1 MIRDL
6 ERYRF
11 AAETLHGVATVAVIC
26 AACAEDA
33 RRDGVVHVFDYLF
46 PSIGDVQKVIDEHE
60 DDVHGVSAEVL
71 RLAARLVTEGARHG
85 SPSML
90 QRRLR
95 QDHGVAV
102 SFEESLGILS
112 RLQDAGVVGP
122 VDPRKHSHPVLLDTA
137 GALAALAESVKEVT
151 R

>member
-11 AAETLHGVATVAVIC
+11 AADSLHGVSTVAVFC
-26 AACAEDA
+26 TACSGDDDDA
-33 RRDGVVHVFDYLF
+33 PMQVFDYLF
-46 PSIGDVQKVIDEHE
+46 PSIGDVQKIIDEHE
-60 DDVHGVSAEVL
+60 NDVHGVSAEVL
-71 RLAARLVTEGARHG
+71 RLAALLVTEGPRHG

-95 QDHGVAV
+95 QDHGVSV
-102 SFEESLGILS
+102 SFDESLAILA

-122 VDPRKHSHPVLLDTA
+122 VDPHKHSHPVLLDREE
-137 GALAALAESVKEVT
+137 ALAALEVT
-151 R
+151 A

>member
-11 AAETLHGVATVAVIC
+11 ATETVHNIGTVAIFC
-26 AACAEDA
+26 TACAEDENA
-33 RRDGVVHVFDYLF
+33 RPMHVFDFLF

-71 RLAARLVTEGARHG
+71 RLAVMLVTEGARHG

-102 SFEESLGILS
+102 SFDEALGILG

-122 VDPRKHSHPVLLDTA
+122 VDPRKHSHPVLLDQA
-137 GALAALAESVKEVT
+137 EALAALAETVKESAG
-151 R
+151 

>member
-11 AAETLHGVATVAVIC
+11 AAETVHNIGTVAVFC
-26 AACAEDA
+26 TACSEDENA
-33 RRDGVVHVFDYLF
+33 RPIHVFDFLF
-46 PSIGDVQKVIDEHE
+46 PSIGDVQTVIDEHE
-60 DDVHGVSAEVL
+60 NDVHGVSAEVL
-71 RLAARLVTEGARHG
+71 RLAAVLVTEDPRHG

-137 GALAALAESVKEVT
+137 EALAALAETPKEAT